1 MNNEIVRCPR
11 QRVTTSGTGC
21 INMIVS
27 EGIRRIMTASVTKSM
42 TENNDSGRPSCEE
55 KSQNLWLYQVRAH
68 RMIDQWVCWS
78 HICCIYQMMSLGVLI
93 RRRSRPQDPSKRQ
106 SGGGCRRRQ
115 RHPWSLLKMLSSSL
129 DIASDHGFTRPNRF
143 LWCFWRHKG
152 RVNHDQKHF
161 LRY

>member
-11 QRVTTSGTGC
+11 QRVTASGTGD

-27 EGIRRIMTASVTKSM
+27 EGIRRIMTASLTKCRV
-42 TENNDSGRPSCEE
+42 ENNDSGRPSFKD

-93 RRRSRPQDPSKRQ
+93 RRRSRPQGPSMPL
-106 SGGGCRRRQ
+106 SGGGSRLRQ
-115 RHPWSLLKMLSSSL
+115 WHPWSLLKMLSSSL
-129 DIASDHGFTRPNRF
+129 DIASDHGNYGPNRF
-143 LWCFWRHKG
+143 LSCFWRHKG
-152 RVNHDQKHF
+152 QDSHDHTHF